1 MGSARRGIATRFGWM
16 SRVTEDRLHLRL
28 AIDAAPQAVF
38 KALTDPDDL
47 TEWFAESAEVE
58 LDANRYAFWGRYA
71 PQGDRPR
78 QQLVAATPGQSLT
91 YTWSLD
97 GAPGSTVDIAIEP
110 DGEGSVVTVRHDA
123 PPDGALTC
131 FWHVSLA
138 NLAAFAE
145 GLQTMPPFDFSVP
158 AQGDALVR
166 TVIDVGVEEVYAS
179 LLDPAQVD
187 KWARGSA
194 VIEPTLGG
202 RYDFGW
208 DHGPDRI
215 TELDPDK
222 ALAYSWRYPDHPD
235 TQVRWTLRSSRGST
249 FVTLSHTGF
258 TDDALAEKYRQ
269 SWPPFLV
276 ELKRILE
283 LGDRWQPMRI

>member
-1 MGSARRGIATRFGWM
+1 VTDENLNL
-16 SRVTEDRLHLRL
+16 RV
-28 AIDAAPQAVF
+28 AIDATPAAVF

-47 TEWFAESAEVE
+47 SEWFAESAEVD

-71 PQGDRPR
+71 PQGDQPR
-78 QQLVAATPGQSLT
+78 QQLVSATPDTALT

-97 GAPGSTVDIAIEP
+97 RAPNSTVELTVAAEGD
-110 DGEGSVVTVRHDA
+110 GSVVTLRHDA
-123 PPDGALTC
+123 GADHALTC
-131 FWHVSLA
+131 FWYVSMA
-138 NLAAFAE
+138 NLVAFAE
-145 GLQTMPPFDFSVP
+145 GLQTMPPFDFLVP

-187 KWARGSA
+187 KWARGTA
-194 VIEPTLGG
+194 VIEPALGG

-215 TELDPDK
+215 TELDPEK
-222 ALAYSWRYPDHPD
+222 ALAYSWRCPDQPE
-235 TQVRWTLRSSRGST
+235 TSVRWSLRSSRGST
-249 FVTLSHTGF
+249 FVTLVHSGF
-258 TDDALAEKYRQ
+258 TDDALAEQNRQ
-269 SWPPFLV
+269 GWPPYLV

-283 LGDRWQPMRI
+283 QGDRWQPLRRS